1 MLERL
6 REAHGRERAAF
17 GLSAV
22 QEAAAE
28 GRGSLLAV
36 EEGFTFPGHVTDGLT
51 PGDAPDERLDDL
63 DEVVDDV
70 IEAVL
75 LAGGRVEFVEDG
87 ALAGHGRIGMLLRY

>member
-1 MLERL
+1 MS
-6 REAHGRERAAF
+6 EA
-17 GLSAV
+17 V
-22 QEAAAE
+22 AE
-28 GRGSLLAV
+28 GRGSLLVV
-36 EEGFTFPGHVTDGLT
+36 EEGFTFPGHVADGLT

-70 IEAVL
+70 IETML